1 MVVKS
6 LSREELDAKKCSD
19 AYVEAFQKIAE
30 SFDSDIAMSHPDP
43 SDGSID
49 PNHPTDIR
57 RGRDAKTLSIAFGK
71 LRSAYTTIYKNR
83 MSSGNNGSEDKDGKC
98 NVTDHMEVDHEEDH
112 EEDTVAVINPYLELE
127 KMKPFSDFS
136 MRAKKNGIGPEII
149 DFVHKFC
156 SRFPSMLPFL
166 VRTLP
171 TGFGASEG
179 GVKRKKKGNARP
191 NKSNKLV
198 ENMKDILTGISKPT
212 ESESRL
218 SSTNELMKLYELVDL
233 YTKLNQE
240 DKIVMVQKRIKVI
253 EKALGFS
260 QCL

>member
-1 MVVKS
+1 
-6 LSREELDAKKCSD
+6 
-19 AYVEAFQKIAE
+19 
-30 SFDSDIAMSHPDP
+30 
-43 SDGSID
+43 
-49 PNHPTDIR
+49 
-57 RGRDAKTLSIAFGK
+57 
-71 LRSAYTTIYKNR
+71 
-83 MSSGNNGSEDKDGKC
+83 
-98 NVTDHMEVDHEEDH
+98 
-112 EEDTVAVINPYLELE
+112 
-127 KMKPFSDFS
+127 
-136 MRAKKNGIGPEII
+136 
-149 DFVHKFC
+149 
-156 SRFPSMLPFL
+156 MLPFL

-179 GVKRKKKGNARP
+179 GVKRKKNGNARP

-218 SSTNELMKLYELVDL
+218 SSTNELMKVYELVDL